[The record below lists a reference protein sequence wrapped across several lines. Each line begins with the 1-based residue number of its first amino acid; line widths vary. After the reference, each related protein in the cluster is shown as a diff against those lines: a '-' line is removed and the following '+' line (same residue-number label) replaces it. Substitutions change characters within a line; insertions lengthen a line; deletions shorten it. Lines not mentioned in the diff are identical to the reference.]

1 MKSKI
6 TKSEAM
12 KLCEKQGF
20 TMDVLEQ
27 MVEVTSDARK
37 YTFTVENERQFAI
50 KVLHVVSGLTQ
61 RQRER
66 VLQRALKTNK
76 I

>member
-1 MKSKI
+1 
-6 TKSEAM
+6 
-12 KLCEKQGF
+12 
-20 TMDVLEQ
+20 MDVLEQ
-27 MVEVTSDARK
+27 MVEVTPDARK

-50 KVLHVVSGLTQ
+50 KVLHVVSSLTQ

>member
-1 MKSKI
+1 
-6 TKSEAM
+6 
-12 KLCEKQGF
+12 
-20 TMDVLEQ
+20 MDVLEQ
-27 MVEVTSDARK
+27 MVEVTPDARK
-37 YTFTVENERQFAI
+37 YTFTVEHERQNAI
-50 KVLHVVSGLTQ
+50 RVLNVIAGLTQ

>member
-1 MKSKI
+1 
-6 TKSEAM
+6 M

-27 MVEVTSDARK
+27 MVEVTPDARK
-37 YTFTVENERQFAI
+37 YTFPVENERQFAI
-50 KVLHVVSGLTQ
+50 KVLHVVLGLTQ

-66 VLQRALKTNK
+66 VLQRALKPNK